1 MVSGAIGSAAPVNAT
16 TNDNGI
22 NWFAG
27 TTQVYRNESVECEQ
41 AIRKTFAVLY
51 ANLTAS
57 PEVEPSVSEYLQSYL
72 GLCSPVVTLQDA
84 FDFLIYL
91 RFAFYAIIQISYPYP
106 LYIDQAYP
114 YRSVCQAFLTSNETF
129 LAPVKYTL
137 DLWFNA
143 TGQYTCLD
151 YTNPIGNS
159 FANTEA
165 TEKSWNYMQCT
176 YLSCMSDTAFAG
188 VLQRCQRHV
197 LPLYLQPNT
206 IPNRLQLTI
215 RTDQSLGSLVCAS

>member
-1 MVSGAIGSAAPVNAT
+1 MITASIGSPGPARCTAT
-16 TNDNGI
+16 NPLSMNKP
-22 NWFAG
+22 F
-27 TTQVYRNESVECEQ
+27 EK
-41 AIRKTFAVLY
+41 KTFVVLY

-57 PEVEPSVSEYLQSYL
+57 PEVDPSVSEYLQSYL

-114 YRSVCQAFLTSNETF
+114 YRSVCQAFLTSNETL

-159 FANTEA
+159 FANTGA
-165 TEKSWNYMQCT
+165 TERSWNYMQCT

-188 VLQRCQRHV
+188 
-197 LPLYLQPNT
+197 
-206 IPNRLQLTI
+206 
-215 RTDQSLGSLVCAS
+215 GSSTGVSDMFFPYAFNQTQFQTGCNSQYRSGHGTPGLCLSNMEGGVWLAA